1 VESRTYDDSPKNQ
14 KFPFRGYESK
24 TDNIHTII
32 KTNMNEEQAPK
43 QQKPIDEDEIDL
55 LALVKTVWKGKRTII
70 LSVIIGAILGVA
82 VAILSPK
89 EYTASTVMVPQLGSD
104 SQSKL
109 GGLGSLAALA
119 GISLDMSSGG
129 GELSPMV
136 YPQIV
141 SSIPFQLEL
150 MNTPLNFQ
158 GHAIPITLFEYY
170 TKFSK
175 KSVLGTITKY
185 TIGLPGVIIGA
196 IKGKPKALSL
206 PNDSSTQPIL
216 LTNDQYSVKK
226 ALDGI
231 VSLDLNAKEGYITLT
246 TRMPEALPAAQL
258 AQAAQTLM
266 QQYITTFK
274 IQKAKANLDFIQ
286 GRYNE
291 TKAEFEK
298 AQVSLALIKDRNKD
312 FTSGLSNIEAERIN
326 TRYTISYSVFQ
337 ELAKQ
342 LEQAKIQV
350 KRETPV
356 FTIVEPVT
364 VPSEK
369 SKPKKAMIVFI
380 GLFLGVLAGT
390 VIIFGKEYLKDIRTK
405 WKETA

>member
-1 VESRTYDDSPKNQ
+1 MIQ
-14 KFPFRGYESK
+14 A
-24 TDNIHTII
+24 
-32 KTNMNEEQAPK
+32 NMNEEQAPIH
-43 QQKPIDEDEIDL
+43 QKPIDDDEIDL
-55 LALVKTVWKGKRTII
+55 LALVKTLWNGRKILII
-70 LSVIIGAILGVA
+70 SIVIGTVLGVT
-82 VAILSPK
+82 VALLSPK
-89 EYTASTVMVPQLGSD
+89 EYSASTVMVPQLGSD

-129 GELSPMV
+129 SELSPLV

-141 SSIPFQLEL
+141 NSIPFQLEL

-158 GHAIPITLFEYY
+158 DHAMPITLFDYY
-170 TKFSK
+170 TKYSK
-175 KSVLGTITKY
+175 SSVLGIVSKY

-196 IKGKPKALSL
+196 IKGKPKTLRL
-206 PNDSSTQPIL
+206 PSDSANQPIL
-216 LTNDQYSVKK
+216 LTKDQYTLKK
-226 ALDGI
+226 ALDEI
-231 VSLDLNAKEGYITLT
+231 VSLDLNSKEGYITLT

-266 QQYITTFK
+266 QRYITTFK

-298 AQVSLALIKDRNKD
+298 AQVSLATVNDRNKD
-312 FTSGLSNIEAERIN
+312 FTSGLPRIETDRIQ
-326 TRYTISYSVFQ
+326 TRYTISYNVFQ

-350 KRETPV
+350 KKETPV

-369 SKPKKAMIVFI
+369 SKPKKVMLVAIW
-380 GLFLGVLAGT
+380 LFLGAIAGT
-390 VIIFGKEYLKDIRTK
+390 GIIFGKEYLKDIRTK
-405 WKETA
+405 WNDIQ